1 MRKLLDTLGHYLDV
15 TLCNIK
21 LALMV
26 IIEYP
31 ANIAGWLISNPIQF
45 IVGFATIKFVVA
57 QFGEINGWNYGQ
69 LAFLYGLS
77 VISHAVSMMF
87 FVQGWFMGY
96 SVIEGDFD
104 RYLTRPLGVLYQFFF
119 TTFNIFGIT
128 DLIPGIVVFIYG
140 CIETGFRFTL
150 GNAVGII
157 VMIIGAAF
165 IRGGLY
171 IMLGSTSFWTKSA
184 NDFGQYTQEIFD
196 KSTMYPISMYPESL
210 QFILTYL
217 IPIGWVSFY
226 PVSGLM
232 GIETAV
238 GIGSGN
244 VWITFA
250 VGIVVML
257 AAGLLFKIGLRR
269 YESAGN

>member
-150 GNAVGII
+150 RNAVGII

>member
-1 MRKLLDTLGHYLDV
+1 MRKLLDTLGHYIDV

-45 IVGFATIKFVVA
+45 IVGFATIKFVVV

-140 CIETGFRFTL
+140 CIETGFRFTF

-232 GIETAV
+232 GIETTV

>member
-1 MRKLLDTLGHYLDV
+1 MRKLLDTLWHYLDV

-31 ANIAGWLISNPIQF
+31 ASIAGWLISNPIQF

-104 RYLTRPLGVLYQFFF
+104 RFLTRPLGVLYQFFF

-150 GNAVGII
+150 GNVIGII

-250 VGIVVML
+250 VGIIVML
-257 AAGLLFKIGLRR
+257 AAGLMFKIGLRR

>member
-1 MRKLLDTLGHYLDV
+1 MRKLLDTLWHYLDV

-26 IIEYP
+26 MIEYP
-31 ANIAGWLISNPIQF
+31 ASIAGWLISNPIQF

-104 RYLTRPLGVLYQFFF
+104 RFLTRPLGVLYQFFF

-140 CIETGFRFTL
+140 CIETGFRFTF

-165 IRGGLY
+165 IRGGIY

-250 VGIVVML
+250 VGIIVML
-257 AAGLLFKIGLRR
+257 AAGLMFKIGLRR

>member
-1 MRKLLDTLGHYLDV
+1 MRKLLDTLGHYIDV

-104 RYLTRPLGVLYQFFF
+104 RFLTRPLGVLYQFFF

-140 CIETGFRFTL
+140 CIETSFRFTF

-157 VMIIGAAF
+157 VMMIGAAF

>member
-1 MRKLLDTLGHYLDV
+1 MRKLLDTLGHYFDV

-45 IVGFATIKFVVA
+45 IVGFSTIKFVVA

-69 LAFLYGLS
+69 LAFLYGIS

-140 CIETGFRFTL
+140 CIETGFRFTF

-196 KSTMYPISMYPESL
+196 KSTMYPISMYPESF

>member
-1 MRKLLDTLGHYLDV
+1 MRKLLDTLWHYFDV

-104 RYLTRPLGVLYQFFF
+104 RFLTRPLGVLYQFFF

-165 IRGGLY
+165 IRGGIY

-250 VGIVVML
+250 VGIIVML
-257 AAGLLFKIGLRR
+257 AAGLMFKIGLRR

>member
-1 MRKLLDTLGHYLDV
+1 MRKILDTLWHYLDV

-26 IIEYP
+26 IVEYP
-31 ANIAGWLISNPIQF
+31 ASIAGWLISNPIQF

-140 CIETGFRFTL
+140 CVETGFRFTL

-196 KSTMYPISMYPESL
+196 KSTMYPISMYPEAL

-250 VGIVVML
+250 VGVTVML

>member
-1 MRKLLDTLGHYLDV
+1 MRKLLDTLWHYLDV

-31 ANIAGWLISNPIQF
+31 ASIAGWLISNPIQF

-104 RYLTRPLGVLYQFFF
+104 RFLTRPLGVLYQFFF

-250 VGIVVML
+250 VGIIVML